1 MQSIT
6 LPRQLTPGQHIK
18 KLSGKLGKELLT
30 MAPSNPKFEQPSD
43 LRRQAHTRPHK
54 SSKIMFFFYI
64 SIYKC
69 TNHTFYLFKIYFL
82 IQLFIPEY
90 TTHYN
95 IYYSHYFIKIF
106 LPHEKQTF
114 WYSTYYTNLLTHLLT
129 HYH

>member
-1 MQSIT
+1 MQIIT

-54 SSKIMFFFYI
+54 SSKIMFFYI

-69 TNHTFYLFKIYFL
+69 TNHTFYLFKLYFL
-82 IQLFIPEY
+82 IQLCIPEY

-95 IYYSHYFIKIF
+95 IYYSHYYILLRFF
-106 LPHEKQTF
+106 
-114 WYSTYYTNLLTHLLT
+114 STREANIWVFNLLH
-129 HYH
+129 